1 MIRIL
6 TLLVLATCL
15 LSSCWTAHPMSWN
28 KTTSLKVEVI
38 CVGPGENGLCIYSL
52 KGLKGSGLKGR
63 FYIIDSN
70 DKYLLETRF
79 KLLLLKTEQ
88 L

>member
-1 MIRIL
+1 MKQI
-6 TLLVLATCL
+6 LLVLVTCL
-15 LSSCWTAHPMSWN
+15 LTSCWTAHPLRCH

-38 CVGPGENGLCIYSL
+38 CVSPGENDMCIYSL
-52 KGLKGSGLKGR
+52 KGIKGSGLKGR

-70 DKYLLETRF
+70 NKYVLGTRF